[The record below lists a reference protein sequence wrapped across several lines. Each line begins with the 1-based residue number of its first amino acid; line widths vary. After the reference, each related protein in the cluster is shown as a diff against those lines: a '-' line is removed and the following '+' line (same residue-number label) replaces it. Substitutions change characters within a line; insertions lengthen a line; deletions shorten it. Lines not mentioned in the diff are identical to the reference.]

1 MLTQWTILTGKNAQI
16 DKQFRKRKPFEGY
29 KHCFVGAKMNT
40 ERPANRLAFSHS
52 KTKFLCTVRLGL
64 LWTGILNNG
73 WSLMMLRRSLT
84 GSNAVKTHLRVV
96 IYSQLPK
103 KFHQVQ
109 FPSKER
115 KCMRAERKSRPYF
128 PLLSWSFLQPKIFL
142 TTLGKE
148 VSIPL
153 KGCANFS
160 FTSCFIN
167 MDKMQCCG

>member
-1 MLTQWTILTGKNAQI
+1 
-16 DKQFRKRKPFEGY
+16 
-29 KHCFVGAKMNT
+29 
-40 ERPANRLAFSHS
+40 
-52 KTKFLCTVRLGL
+52 
-64 LWTGILNNG
+64 
-73 WSLMMLRRSLT
+73 MMLRRSLT
-84 GSNAVKTHLRVV
+84 GSNAVKMHLWVV

-103 KFHQVQ
+103 KFDQVQ

-128 PLLSWSFLQPKIFL
+128 PLLSWSRLQPKIFL

-167 MDKMQCCG
+167 VDKMQWCGLCWTLLSVWHKINDIIYAIYMYARKMSKREMNNLEIPKRVPKGDWWSQFYS